1 MTAEPLLIG
10 TDVGTTNIKA
20 VAFDRSGRAVARAS
34 SPTPTRYPKPGWAHH
49 DAEELWDSFAKTL
62 RRVTDRLDDPRR
74 VAGIAVAS
82 FAEAAV
88 PLDAEGRPTHD
99 IIAWFDGRSRHQ
111 AERLGRDFG
120 ADHLFALT
128 GLSLQPIFG
137 LCKLLWLK
145 ENEPYAFARTASWL
159 NVADYM
165 AFRLSGVPA
174 TDYSLASRTLALD
187 LHRLEWAGGLLEDLG
202 VSPGLFAPLRQ
213 GGSLLGPV
221 TPETTEA
228 TGLPES
234 ARVAV
239 GGHDHV
245 CGALAVG
252 ATETGT
258 MLNSLGTAEAIFLPL
273 ERPLTDPE
281 VGHQGYTQG
290 AHVAGQYYVFG
301 GQYTSGAS
309 IEWFRDAL
317 GDEADY
323 EVLIAEAEEVPP
335 GSLGAFFLPH
345 LRLANPPYDD
355 PASRGAFIGLST
367 DNTRGSLFRETLGG
381 GADYEALIDE
391 AEGVPPVSMGA
402 FFLPHLRL
410 ANPPYDDPRSRG
422 AFVGLS
428 TDVGRGALFRAVLE
442 GLAFDSRNS
451 LEPLLGHAGGEDL
464 RAIYAIGGG
473 AQNRLLMRIKA
484 TVFDREITVVGV
496 EEATSLGAAILGG
509 IGAGIYADV
518 PAALGE
524 LRYAETLV
532 EPVSDEVP
540 IYDAAFRRVYRHIY
554 PALREVHHQ
563 IHGLNAER

>member
-1 MTAEPLLIG
+1 MTAEPILIG
-10 TDVGTTNIKA
+10 ADVGTTNIK
-20 VAFDRSGRAVARAS
+20 VLAFDRSGMAVARAS
-34 SPTPTRYPKPGWAHH
+34 SPTPTRYPKPGRAHH
-49 DAEELWDSFAKTL
+49 DAEELWASFAKTL
-62 RRVTDRLDDPRR
+62 REVTDRLDNPSRI
-74 VAGIAVAS
+74 AGVAVAS

-99 IIAWFDGRSRHQ
+99 VIAWFDGRSRPQ
-111 AERLGRDFG
+111 AERLGRDLG
-120 ADHLFALT
+120 GDRLFALT

-145 ENEPYAFARTASWL
+145 ENEPDAFARTATWL

-187 LHRLEWAGGLLEDLG
+187 LHRLQWAGDLLEEVG
-202 VSPGLFAPLRQ
+202 VPAGLFAPLRR
-213 GGSLLGPV
+213 GGSPLGPV
-221 TPETTEA
+221 TPEAAEE
-228 TGLPES
+228 TGLPGS

-252 ATETGT
+252 VTEVGT

-281 VGHQGYTQG
+281 VGRQGYAQG
-290 AHVAGQYYVFG
+290 AHVAGEYYVFG

-309 IEWFRDAL
+309 VEWFRDAF
-317 GDEADY
+317 GGGADY
-323 EVLIAEAEEVPP
+323 DALIAEAEGVPP

-355 PASRGAFIGLST
+355 PRSRGAFIGLS
-367 DNTRGSLFRETLGG
+367 
-381 GADYEALIDE
+381 A
-391 AEGVPPVSMGA
+391 
-402 FFLPHLRL
+402 
-410 ANPPYDDPRSRG
+410 
-422 AFVGLS
+422 
-428 TDVGRGALFRAVLE
+428 DVGRGALFRALLE

-451 LEPLLGHAGGEDL
+451 LEPLLKHAGVEEL

-484 TVFDREITVVGV
+484 TVFKQKITAIGV

-509 IGAGIYADV
+509 IGAGVYADV
-518 PAALGE
+518 PSALAE
-524 LRYAETLV
+524 LRYAERPI
-532 EPVSDEVP
+532 EPVVEEVP
-540 IYDAAFRRVYRHIY
+540 HYDEAFRRVYRGIY
-554 PALREVHHQ
+554 PALREVHHGIQ
-563 IHGLNAER
+563 DLKTER